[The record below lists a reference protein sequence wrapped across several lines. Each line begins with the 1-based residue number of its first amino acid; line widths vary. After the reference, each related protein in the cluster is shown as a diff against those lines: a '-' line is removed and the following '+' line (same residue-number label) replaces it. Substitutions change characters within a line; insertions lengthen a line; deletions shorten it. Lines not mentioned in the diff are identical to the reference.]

1 MTTTPPRPTS
11 GTVAGPPVAS
21 AIVRT
26 FNSTG
31 TLRAAIA
38 SLRAQDVP
46 VEVVVV
52 DSGSTDGTVALALDL
67 ADVVVEVPRARF
79 SYGGALNRGAAAA
92 SAPVHVALSS
102 HCTLPRT
109 DWVRLL
115 AGHVAGGA
123 AAVVGLPQDGDRHPL
138 SRTFTADHAYVVA
151 HQHWGFSNH
160 ASGWSAEVW
169 RRHRFDED
177 LTATED
183 KEWTWRALAD
193 SGPLVVDPRLVV
205 EGLHRRSAGVRAY
218 HRRLV
223 KEITAIQH
231 LRPLPPF
238 GLRDAAVEW
247 LRADPQDHFI
257 TRARAGGRTRL
268 VEVLARWQAG
278 RVPGPAVEV
287 GAGAADDPAAAREGG
302 RTA

>member
-1 MTTTPPRPTS
+1 MTSSAPRPPD
-11 GTVAGPPVAS
+11 GPPLAS

-31 TLRAAIA
+31 TLAAAIA

-52 DSGSTDGTVALALDL
+52 DSGSTDATVATALEL
-67 ADVVVEVPRARF
+67 ADVVVEVPRAQF
-79 SYGGALNRGAAAA
+79 SYGGALNAGAAAA

-102 HCTLPRT
+102 HCVLPRA
-109 DWVRLL
+109 DWVRVLV
-115 AGHVAGGA
+115 GHVEAGA
-123 AAVVGLPQDGDRHPL
+123 SAVVGLPRDGDRQPL
-138 SRTFTADHAYVVA
+138 AAPFSADHEYVLA

-169 RRHRFDED
+169 RRHRFDEV

-193 SGPLVVDPRLVV
+193 SGPLVVDPRLTV
-205 EGLHRRSAGVRAY
+205 EGLHRRSAGVVAY

-238 GLRDAAVEW
+238 GVRQAVVE
-247 LRADPQDHFI
+247 LCRTTPQDPFI
-257 TRARAGGRTRL
+257 TQARPAGRTRF

-278 RVPGPAVEV
+278 RTPVTPSLGPA
-287 GAGAADDPAAAREGG
+287 GTAPRGG